1 MYSPLDATRKEI
13 RLLHVHSGAWNDDV
27 KCHLET
33 VSLNDNPKF
42 NAISYVWGDP
52 NITLPITIDGEP
64 LAITRNLC
72 NGLQRL
78 RKTDETL
85 IIYADAACIN
95 QSDVNERSQQVQ
107 LMGEIYS
114 SAQEVFI
121 WLGYGRESQAPV
133 ARPDIIHWFKDGTD
147 MKVLES
153 YFEKDDLEHQPDE
166 ETEDALGLFVY
177 LGTRAMD
184 IHLSE
189 VPFFDVKERKLIP
202 KHKWP
207 AVVRAGNTLL
217 SNPWWTRIWV
227 VQETVLAR
235 EATVVY
241 CNITVP
247 WKVVTDAV
255 ELSDRHDKYCCEELK
270 SSLPYSDV
278 EIIDQLLSNMHS
290 GAGMMKEMKNRGRKL
305 SLRQI
310 MRQTH
315 LRDAVD
321 IRDKVFGILGLVDD
335 WRGASPVAP
344 DYNMSPKE
352 VLMQA
357 ILHDIE
363 TGGSLGFLMGT
374 TISGIPGVPS
384 WVTERSVRTPDHTQ
398 AARVR
403 DGCSLLFSADGRCGV
418 NVERRDDILMVDG
431 FEPKLRISRVSPIL
445 SSPDTSPKAYV
456 ENVKICYRMVGLGE
470 EIHLPHSRRQ
480 TQEEWFLRTMAQ
492 DCWMWSSFT
501 RDIWHRPEHSGN
513 IFKRLGDID
522 VACLSRAFWSWLK
535 ARAENKEIRNTR
547 YESDD
552 DHIRGFLRSCDMNS
566 AYRRFFITEDGRMG
580 LGPPEMLP
588 DDSIA
593 ILLGSNVPLCLR
605 PVLNASQGHYTLV
618 GDTYVHGLM
627 DGEGVPPNWEDH
639 VVKIHLH

>member
-1 MYSPLDATRKEI
+1 
-13 RLLHVHSGAWNDDV
+13 
-27 KCHLET
+27 
-33 VSLNDNPKF
+33 
-42 NAISYVWGDP
+42 
-52 NITLPITIDGEP
+52 
-64 LAITRNLC
+64 
-72 NGLQRL
+72 
-78 RKTDETL
+78 
-85 IIYADAACIN
+85 
-95 QSDVNERSQQVQ
+95 
-107 LMGEIYS
+107 MGEIYS

-352 VLMQA
+352 VFMQA

-384 WVTERSVRTPDHTQ
+384 WVTERS
-398 AARVR
+398 
-403 DGCSLLFSADGRCGV
+403 
-418 NVERRDDILMVDG
+418 
-431 FEPKLRISRVSPIL
+431 
-445 SSPDTSPKAYV
+445 
-456 ENVKICYRMVGLGE
+456 
-470 EIHLPHSRRQ
+470 
-480 TQEEWFLRTMAQ
+480 
-492 DCWMWSSFT
+492 
-501 RDIWHRPEHSGN
+501 
-513 IFKRLGDID
+513 
-522 VACLSRAFWSWLK
+522 
-535 ARAENKEIRNTR
+535 NKEIRNTR

>member
-13 RLLHVHSGAWNDDV
+13 RLLHVHPGAWNDDV

-42 NAISYVWGDP
+42 YAISYVWGDP
-52 NITLPITIDGEP
+52 NITLPITIDGES

-78 RKTDETL
+78 RKIDKTL
-85 IIYADAACIN
+85 VIFADAACIN
-95 QSDVNERSQQVQ
+95 QSDMNERSEQVQ
-107 LMGEIYS
+107 LMREIYS

-121 WLGYGRESQAPV
+121 WLGYGREQQAPV
-133 ARPDIIHWFKDGTD
+133 ARPEIIYWFKDGTD
-147 MKVLES
+147 MEVLES
-153 YFEKDDLEHQPDE
+153 YFEQDDLEYQPDE

-202 KHKWP
+202 KQKWP
-207 AVVRAGNTLL
+207 AVVRAGKTLL

-270 SSLPYSDV
+270 LSLPYNDV
-278 EIIDQLLSNMHS
+278 EIIDQLLSAMHS
-290 GAGMMKEMKNRGRKL
+290 GAGMMKEMRNRGRQL

-335 WRGASPVAP
+335 WGGASPIAP

-352 VLMQA
+352 VFMQVM
-357 ILHDIE
+357 LHDIK
-363 TGGSLGFLMGT
+363 TGGSLILLMGT

-384 WVTERSVRTPDHTQ
+384 WVTERSVRTPDHTH

-403 DGCSLLFSADGRCGV
+403 AGCSLLFSADDHYEA
-418 NVERRDDILMVDG
+418 NVERRGDILIVDG
-431 FEPKLRISRVSPIL
+431 FEPKLTISQVSPIL
-445 SSPDTSPKAYV
+445 SSPETSQKAYV
-456 ENVKICYRMVGLGE
+456 EHVKICCRMVGLGE
-470 EIHLPHSRRQ
+470 EIHLPHLQRQ
-480 TQEEWFLRTMAQ
+480 IQEECFLRTMAQ
-492 DCWMWSSFT
+492 DCWTRSSFT

-513 IFKRLGDID
+513 VFQRLEDID
-522 VACLSRAFWSWLK
+522 VACLSRSFWSWLQ
-535 ARAENKEIRNTR
+535 ARAENEEIRSTR

-552 DHIRGFLRSCDMNS
+552 NRIRGFLQSCDMNS
-566 AYRRFFITEDGRMG
+566 AYRRLFITEDGRMG
-580 LGPPEMLP
+580 LGPPEMLSG
-588 DDSIA
+588 DLIA

-605 PVLNASQGHYTLV
+605 SVMNAPQGHYTLV

-627 DGEGVPPNWEDH
+627 DGQAVPSNCEEQL
-639 VVKIHLH
+639 VKIHLH